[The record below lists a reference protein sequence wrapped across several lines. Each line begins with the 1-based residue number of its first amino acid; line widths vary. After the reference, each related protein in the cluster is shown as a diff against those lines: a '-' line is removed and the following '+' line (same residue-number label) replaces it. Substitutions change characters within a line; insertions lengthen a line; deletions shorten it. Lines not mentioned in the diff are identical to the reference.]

1 MRRLIDVG
9 IVPQLCT
16 KFSLTANV
24 NEPMRMTSECF
35 VTEEQFR
42 LIADALI
49 DNPEEAKR
57 IAHSTVLKTQVSGQ
71 TQSID
76 LPSETVTHALM
87 HHKPDCSCSICSAGR
102 HR

>member
-1 MRRLIDVG
+1 MKRMIDVG

-24 NEPMRMTSECF
+24 NEPIRMTSECF
-35 VTEEQFR
+35 VTEAQFR
-42 LIADALI
+42 LIADALV

-57 IAHSTVLKTQVSGQ
+57 IAHATVLKVQASGE
-71 TQSID
+71 TLNVD

-87 HHKPDCSCSICSAGR
+87 HHKPDCSCSICSAR
-102 HR
+102 R

>member
-87 HHKPDCSCSICSAGR
+87 HHKTDCSCSICSTR
-102 HR
+102 K